1 MFTAWAFCL
10 VFFVSSHHSDS
21 AKEGAEVA
29 CSSAPFH
36 LVASQGL
43 DISQSAKTP
52 TTSETTICSS
62 LSRSNVS
69 CGTLGI
75 QPWTRRNGQL
85 TVEVLGVQ
93 TAHQDEGGILSKL
106 RGGAGQ
112 LSQILR
118 MQGRTYLINPQGGRN
133 HRDLPE
139 GHHGI
144 NGQTHG
150 INSNGRSF
158 EQRALEEAKD
168 LSRARRMEKMAR
180 ERSKESHRS
189 LLGHHPALP

>member
-1 MFTAWAFCL
+1 MFAAWAFCL
-10 VFFVSSHHSDS
+10 VFFVRSHHSDS

-93 TAHQDEGGILSKL
+93 EAHQDEGGILSKL
-106 RGGAGQ
+106 RGA
-112 LSQILR
+112 LDSYLR
-118 MQGRTYLINPQGGRN
+118 SFVCRGRTCLINPQGGRN

-158 EQRALEEAKD
+158 EQRALEEAKE

-180 ERSKESHRS
+180 ERSRESHRN